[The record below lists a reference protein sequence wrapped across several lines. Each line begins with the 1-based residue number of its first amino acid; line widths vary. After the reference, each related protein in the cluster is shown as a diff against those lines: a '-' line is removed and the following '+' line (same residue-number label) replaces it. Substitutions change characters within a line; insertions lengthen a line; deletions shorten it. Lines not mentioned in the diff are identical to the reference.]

1 MLFDESAYLILAQ
14 RYKELS
20 AEPSDP
26 SDDGDA
32 PYDLVGYLTEIDT
45 GVIDSNYMNSRFDK
59 YLKLLNQAGASG
71 ESIEQA
77 KAELH
82 KSFASLTQEEQ
93 KFANIFLHDI
103 ERGDAS
109 VSHIYTYNGGAIC
122 LTKHNAQISSVNI
135 MQSGLLYTRKGR

>member
-1 MLFDESAYLILAQ
+1 MCIRDR

-26 SDDGDA
+26 SDDSDA

-77 KAELH
+77 KA
-82 KSFASLTQEEQ
+82 
-93 KFANIFLHDI
+93 
-103 ERGDAS
+103 
-109 VSHIYTYNGGAIC
+109 C
-122 LTKHNAQISSVNI
+122 
-135 MQSGLLYTRKGR
+135 LLYTSEQQQIGSFFQQLDHLITLHQRELEKLQNIKKSMGECKTRRSWGREYPTARLWRGEAFRNRLLSRRLPCR